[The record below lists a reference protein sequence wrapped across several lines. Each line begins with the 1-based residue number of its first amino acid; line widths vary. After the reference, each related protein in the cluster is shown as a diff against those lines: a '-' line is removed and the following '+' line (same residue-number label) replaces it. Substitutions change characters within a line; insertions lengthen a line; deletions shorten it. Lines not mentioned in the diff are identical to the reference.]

1 MPHRKA
7 ALFAP
12 LILLATA
19 CVGMPEIDATKP
31 PVAATP
37 AFDVFVF
44 FDGRLE
50 GRGRLNTIFSGTV
63 PLQVE
68 STGRIEGDRL
78 RLSQIIREG
87 DKPARTREWIIRQV
101 APGRYAGTLTD
112 AEGEVRGE
120 TTGNRLRLTFTM
132 KGGLPVEQWLTLSP
146 DGRRAYNVLTV
157 RKFGLPVARLAEDIR
172 KLD

>member
-1 MPHRKA
+1 MPPRKSS
-7 ALFAP
+7 LLAP
-12 LILLATA
+12 LALLATG
-19 CVGMPEIDATKP
+19 CVGLPHIDATQP

-37 AFDVFVF
+37 AFDVFAF

-50 GRGRLNTIFSGTV
+50 GQGRLATIFSATV
-63 PLQVE
+63 PIHVQSV
-68 STGRIEGDRL
+68 GRIEGDRL
-78 RLSQIIREG
+78 QLTQTILEG
-87 DKPARTREWIIRQV
+87 DKPARTRGWVIRQV

-112 AEGEVRGE
+112 AEGEVQGE

-132 KGGLPVEQWLTLSP
+132 KGGLPVEQWLTQSP

-157 RKFGLPVARLAEDIR
+157 RKFGVPVTRLAEDIR

>member
-1 MPHRKA
+1 MPLRTS
-7 ALFAP
+7 ALLAP
-12 LILLATA
+12 LALLASA
-19 CVGMPEIDATKP
+19 CVGLPEIDATQP

-37 AFDVFVF
+37 RFDVFTF

-50 GRGRLNTIFSGTV
+50 GQGRLATIASATV
-63 PLQVE
+63 PIQVA

-78 RLSQIIREG
+78 RLSQTIRQG

-101 APGRYAGTLTD
+101 APNRYAGTLTD
-112 AEGEVRGE
+112 AEGHVRGE
-120 TTGNRLRLTFTM
+120 VTGNRLRLTFTM
-132 KGGLPVEQWLTLSP
+132 NGGLPVEQWLTLSR

-157 RKFGLPVARLAEDIR
+157 RKFGMPVAMLAEDIR